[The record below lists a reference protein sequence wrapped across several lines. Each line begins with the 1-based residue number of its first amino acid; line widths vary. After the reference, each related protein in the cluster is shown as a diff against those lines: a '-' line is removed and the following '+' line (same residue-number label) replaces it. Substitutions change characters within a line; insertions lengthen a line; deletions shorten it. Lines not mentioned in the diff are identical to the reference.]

1 MPQPGRLRRERWT
14 ARPQPPGRPDVV
26 LGPASKFGFPREGR
40 RVATWVLR
48 VWEAADAACPTGTGR
63 KGGAGDRQAGLPASG
78 PGQGWPP
85 SATSFPA
92 SCPVTLSDGPPVSC
106 PKSPTS
112 PPPFNSG
119 ALCPFAKVSGR
130 KAGSSADPC
139 RPALPGP
146 SACVCHGKTPTLR
159 PGRDLSSSPWPNE
172 PGYRVP
178 ELALWLGGT
187 AAAPCSPHPPPPR
200 GSGPERLPAGTR
212 APARL
217 LSLGKEKGSF
227 WEVPVVPGGGS
238 MLGSRDEGVCW
249 PPAPRRSRGKDN
261 SRHSLL
267 PTMGLWRG
275 AQGPLHPSQGTPG
288 RPACWAS
295 RPKGLC

>member
-1 MPQPGRLRRERWT
+1 MEPTVLVPHRFLRRRRVWRGQDHSAQRAPSAGATAPRTSDGTRPLPAGLGVPQAEVDTVQALVSAGAIAAFVPTLRMAHALKKQAEEPPQTGPVPPGPRVSMPQPGRLRRERWT

-112 PPPFNSG
+112 PPPI
-119 ALCPFAKVSGR
+119 
-130 KAGSSADPC
+130 
-139 RPALPGP
+139 
-146 SACVCHGKTPTLR
+146 
-159 PGRDLSSSPWPNE
+159 
-172 PGYRVP
+172 
-178 ELALWLGGT
+178 
-187 AAAPCSPHPPPPR
+187 
-200 GSGPERLPAGTR
+200 
-212 APARL
+212 
-217 LSLGKEKGSF
+217 
-227 WEVPVVPGGGS
+227 
-238 MLGSRDEGVCW
+238 
-249 PPAPRRSRGKDN
+249 
-261 SRHSLL
+261 
-267 PTMGLWRG
+267 
-275 AQGPLHPSQGTPG
+275 
-288 RPACWAS
+288 
-295 RPKGLC
+295 

>member
-139 RPALPGP
+139 RALPPACATGRRRP
-146 SACVCHGKTPTLR
+146 SGRAGICPLR
-159 PGRDLSSSPWPNE
+159 PGLTNLATVCQSWLCGSVVRRLLPVPPICLLLEEVALKGSL
-172 PGYRVP
+172 PGHV
-178 ELALWLGGT
+178 
-187 AAAPCSPHPPPPR
+187 PPR
-200 GSGPERLPAGTR
+200 G
-212 APARL
+212 
-217 LSLGKEKGSF
+217 F
-227 WEVPVVPGGGS
+227 
-238 MLGSRDEGVCW
+238 
-249 PPAPRRSRGKDN
+249 
-261 SRHSLL
+261 
-267 PTMGLWRG
+267 
-275 AQGPLHPSQGTPG
+275 
-288 RPACWAS
+288 
-295 RPKGLC
+295 